1 MAKQPW
7 KPWHEVVAL
16 RDDLKTGKLTLAM
29 FAADL
34 YDVVMGKARP
44 AYQDPSEFF
53 GLTYP
58 THNLRELV
66 KDVLIRLAGKSE
78 KAVRQL
84 ELTYGGGKTHTLVTL
99 YHLVHDPKALPKMAA
114 VEEFLTHAGIKPPK
128 TRVAV
133 LPFDKLDVE
142 KGMEILDP
150 KGNAHWLKQ
159 PWSVLAWQLAGPK
172 GLKLLHPD
180 GKAEE
185 RESAPAENLMRDL
198 LALPAQEGL
207 ATLILIDEVLMY
219 AREKAGLDQVWRGR
233 LQNFFQYL
241 TQAATK
247 VDSCAIVASLLATDT
262 KKSDTLGREI
272 MQELSAIF
280 NREREEGIQPVT
292 KDDVAEVLRRRM
304 FKPESIKDTST
315 FRPHVVAALKG
326 IAALDDQT
334 AKAGKIAE
342 DRYFASYPFH
352 PDMTD
357 VLYAKWTNL
366 PNFQRTRGIL
376 RTFALA
382 LRDASKW
389 DASPLIGPN
398 VFLSDQATNP
408 ISEGLQE
415 LISVATN
422 ADPEGKK
429 PDWAGIMTGEL
440 DKARA
445 IQQEIPGLG
454 CRELEQAVISTF
466 LHSQP
471 IGQRALA
478 TELVTLI
485 GHTRPDK
492 IVLEKALSKWT
503 EISWFLDEAAI
514 GEAEKKADGSTQLP
528 KVWRL
533 GPEPNLRQ
541 MHHEACRRIQP
552 DIVESRLLDEIG
564 KLKDLTSGA
573 SSSGAHVHTLPQKP
587 KDVDDD
593 GEFHFVVLGPPA
605 ASESGKPSSLA
616 RKFIDET
623 TAPDRPRVYRN
634 AIVLAV
640 PSQNGLEVVRG
651 RIRDHIGWEE
661 VSQQLMPKNKEDQ
674 SKLDPIR
681 MQRLTTELS
690 RARRQVPASIEEAYS
705 IVVTVSEANEVHAF
719 KVAVGDA
726 PLFQTIKADGKSRIQ
741 DTPVTA
747 EALLPDGPYNLWR
760 KGETSRRVKD
770 LVGAFAQFPHLPKM
784 LNRKAI
790 MDTLIE
796 GCEQGTF
803 VLRLTRPDRS
813 VRTFWRERPDDSA
826 QKDASLEL
834 VLPDAA
840 EITILPHQL
849 LIPGRL
855 PMLWQHPKL
864 KNSELAEY
872 FAGSKVVKVKR
883 EGYEEPVTIPKA
895 GEPVLTE
902 AVTKAVEAGILWL
915 TSGPASILSEPIP
928 AGVLNADGVLQLPP
942 VPVPAIE
949 ILPDALPAAWAGEV
963 TTAMAILT
971 ALSQKAGVNLP
982 WITVR
987 TAIDGALSARFL
999 ELAEDSGPWPCD
1011 ISGANAVKLQVPSKI
1026 PPPPPPPPPKPGV
1039 VVAEAELTPSEIQ
1052 NLAEQVGALT
1062 KAAAGQEIKYRL
1074 RIEFGG
1080 AKRPTDDYIKKVKG
1094 ILKEVSDKL
1103 ELK

>member
-1 MAKQPW
+1 MSKQPW

-16 RDDLKTGKLTLAM
+16 RDDLKSGKLTLAM

-34 YDVVMGKARP
+34 YDVVMGKARSV
-44 AYQDPSEFF
+44 YQDPAEFF
-53 GLTYP
+53 ALTYP

-66 KDVLIRLAGKSE
+66 KDVLLRLAGKSE

-99 YHLVHDPKALPKMAA
+99 YHLVHDPKALPKMPA

-133 LPFDKLDVE
+133 LAFDKLDVE

-159 PWSVLAWQLAGPK
+159 PWSVLAWQIAGTK

-185 RESAPAENLMRDL
+185 RESAPAENLMKDL
-198 LALPAQEGL
+198 LSLPGEEGL

-247 VDSCAIVASLLATDT
+247 VDNCAIVASLLATET

-272 MQELSAIF
+272 LQEISAIF

-304 FKPESIKDTST
+304 FKPESIKDSSAY
-315 FRPHVVAALKG
+315 RAHVVAAVKNIG
-326 IAALDDQT
+326 ILDEQT

-352 PDMTD
+352 PDLTD
-357 VLYAKWTNL
+357 VLYSKWTNL

-382 LRDASKW
+382 LRDAAKW

-398 VFLSDQATNP
+398 VFLSNQPTNP

-440 DKARA
+440 QKANA
-445 IQQEIPGLG
+445 IQQEIPGLA

-471 IGQRALA
+471 IGQRALTA
-478 TELVTLI
+478 EIVALI
-485 GHTRPDK
+485 GATRPDK
-492 IVLEKALSKWT
+492 IVLEKALIKWT
-503 EISWFLDEAAI
+503 ELSWFLDEAAI
-514 GEAEKKADGSTQLP
+514 GEAEKRADGSSQLP

-541 MHHEACRRIQP
+541 MHHEACRRVQP
-552 DIVESRLLDEIG
+552 DIVEGRLLDEIG
-564 KLKDLTSGA
+564 KLRDLTAAPQGVK
-573 SSSGAHVHTLPQKP
+573 VHTLPQKP
-587 KDVDDD
+587 KDVEDD
-593 GEFHFVVLGPPA
+593 GDFHFAILGPPA

-623 TAPDRPRVYRN
+623 TAADRPRVYRN
-634 AIVLAV
+634 AVVLAV

-651 RIRDHIGWEE
+651 RIRDHIGWQD
-661 VSQQLMPKNKEDQ
+661 VSQQLKGKEV
-674 SKLDPIR
+674 DPIR
-681 MQRLTTELS
+681 LQRLTTELS
-690 RARRQVPASIEEAYS
+690 RANRQVPASIQEAYC
-705 IVVTVSEANEVHAF
+705 IVVTVNEANEVQAF
-719 KVAVGDA
+719 KVSVGDA
-726 PLFQTIKADGKSRIQ
+726 ALFNVIKSDTRSRIQ
-741 DTPVTA
+741 ETPVDA
-747 EALLPDGPYNLWR
+747 EALLPEGPYNLWR

-790 MDTLIE
+790 MDTLVE
-796 GCEQGTF
+796 GCQQGTF
-803 VLRLTRPDRS
+803 VLRITRPDRS
-813 VRTFWRERPDDSA
+813 VRTFWRERPDDTS
-826 QKDASLEL
+826 QKDPSLEL

-840 EITILPHQL
+840 EITCLPHNL
-849 LIPGRL
+849 LVPDRL
-855 PMLWQHPKL
+855 PALWRGPKL
-864 KNSELAEY
+864 KNAELAAY
-872 FAGSKVVKVKR
+872 FAGGKVVMVKR
-883 EGYEEPVTIPKA
+883 EGYEESVTIPKA

-902 AVTKAVEAGILWL
+902 AVAKAVETGMLWL
-915 TSGPASILSEPIP
+915 TSGPASILAEPIP
-928 AGVLNADGVLQLPP
+928 AGLLNADAVLQSLPAP
-942 VPVPAIE
+942 IPAIE
-949 ILPDALPAAWAGEV
+949 ILPAALPAAWAGEV
-963 TTAMAILT
+963 TTATAILT
-971 ALSQKAGVNLP
+971 ALSQKAAVNLP

-987 TAIDGALSARFL
+987 AAIEGALSARFL
-999 ELAEDSGPWPCD
+999 ELAPGSGTWPCEL
-1011 ISGANAVKLQVPSKI
+1011 SGANALKLQVPSGK

-1039 VVAEAELTPSEIQ
+1039 VVAEAELSPSELQ

-1062 KAAAGQEIKYRL
+1062 KAAAGQTIRHKL

-1080 AKRPTDDYIKKVKG
+1080 AKRPPDPQIKKVNT

-1103 ELK
+1103 ELR